1 MEKIVIWKPIPGF
14 EGYYEASNDEKIR
27 SVDHEVPFLSRG
39 CIKTKRLIKGK
50 VLTNHLRGQYYF
62 VTLFKNGVKQP
73 ESVHRLI
80 ALTFIPNP
88 ENKPCVDHINGNA
101 LDNRVEN
108 LRWATFSE
116 NSLNPVTLKRCIE
129 NRDAKGGKR
138 ASQKVYAYDLKGNF
152 IKDYPSLA
160 ECSRQLVL
168 NQRHAWECYNEKI
181 KSTKGYVLK
190 KAPV

>member
-1 MEKIVIWKPIPGF
+1 MEKDVFWKPIPGF
-14 EGYYEASNDEKIR
+14 EGYYEASNDGNIR

-39 CIKTKRLIKGK
+39 YIKTKRLIKGK
-50 VLTNHLRGQYYF
+50 ILTKHIRGKYYF
-62 VTLFKNGVKQP
+62 VALHKDGVRHP
-73 ESVHRLI
+73 ENVHRLI

-88 ENKPCVDHINGNA
+88 ENKPCVDHRNGKC

-152 IKDYPSLA
+152 IKDYPSIA
-160 ECSRQLVL
+160 ECSRQLKL
-168 NQRHAWECYNEKI
+168 SQRHAWACLNGKQ
-181 KSTKGYVLK
+181 KSTKIYVLK

>member
-1 MEKIVIWKPIPGF
+1 MESIEIWKPIPGF
-14 EGYYEASNDEKIR
+14 EGYYEASNDGNIR

-39 CIKTKRLIKGK
+39 YIKTKRLIKGK

-62 VTLFKNGVKQP
+62 VNLYKDGVRQP
-73 ESVHRLI
+73 ENVHRLI
-80 ALTFIPNP
+80 ALTFIPNHD
-88 ENKPCVDHINGNA
+88 NKPCVDHRDGNK
-101 LDNRVEN
+101 LSNSLSN
-108 LRWATFSE
+108 LRWTTYQE

-160 ECSRQLVL
+160 ECSRQLGL
-168 NQRHAWECYNEKI
+168 DQRHAWECYNGKI
-181 KSTKGYVLK
+181 KTTKGYVLK

>member
-1 MEKIVIWKPIPGF
+1 MEKDVIWKPIPGF
-14 EGYYEASNDEKIR
+14 EGYYEASNEGNIR
-27 SVDHEVPFLSRG
+27 SVDHEVPFLAKG
-39 CIKTKRLIKGK
+39 YIKTKRLIKGK
-50 VLTNHLRGQYYF
+50 VLTKHLRGKYYF
-62 VTLFKNGVKQP
+62 VILYKYGVKQP
-73 ESVHRLI
+73 FLVHRLI
-80 ALTFIPNP
+80 ALTFIQNP
-88 ENKPCVDHINGNA
+88 DNKPCVDHRNGNTFNNSA
-101 LDNRVEN
+101 EN

-160 ECSRQLVL
+160 ECSRQLEL
-168 NQRHAWECYNEKI
+168 SQRHAWECYNGKI